1 MDAEVK
7 KWGNSYAI
15 RLPKSEAERL
25 GLQEGDHVEVEMRKA
40 SKRRA
45 KKKLIDLSD
54 MPTFHETR
62 SDVSQRHDEYL
73 YGGRK

>member
-25 GLQEGDHVEVEMRKA
+25 GLKEGDHVEVDVRKA
-40 SKRRA
+40 TRRPKKRR
-45 KKKLIDLSD
+45 IDLSGL
-54 MPTFHETR
+54 PIFHDTAT
-62 SDVSQRHDEYL
+62 DVSERHDEYL
-73 YGGRK
+73 HGGRK